1 MKNESLTFE
10 RAFSDLGRLQRAMT
24 IDYGLHWREKT
35 AVFELQCTRLEDT
48 EVQRQAVRGIN
59 PEQAGQ
65 ILRFLYENAVP
76 MENWKDILQELVFR
90 V

>member
-1 MKNESLTFE
+1 MKNEALTFE
-10 RAFSDLGRLQRAMT
+10 RAFSELGRLQHAM
-24 IDYGLHWREKT
+24 IMGYGLRWREKT
-35 AVFELQCTRLEDT
+35 AVFELQCTQDANT
-48 EVQRQAVRGIN
+48 EVQSQAVRGIN